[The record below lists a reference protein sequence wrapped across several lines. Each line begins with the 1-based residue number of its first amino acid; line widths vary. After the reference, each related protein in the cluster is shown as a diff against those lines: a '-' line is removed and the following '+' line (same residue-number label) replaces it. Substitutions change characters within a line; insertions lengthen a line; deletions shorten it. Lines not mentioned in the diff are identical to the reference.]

1 MDTANKYLGK
11 VIDRRY
17 EIKRIIGIGGMAV
30 VFEAIDLVMNRT
42 VAVKML
48 KEDLYDDAEAVK
60 RFINESKAVSMLS
73 HPNIVK
79 IFDVSVKARLKYIVM
94 ERVEGITL
102 KSYMQKKGALSREEA
117 ISYSEQVLRALEHA
131 HSKGIVHRDIKPQ
144 NIMLLKNGRVKVTD
158 FGIAV
163 LPSEERNPDGKAI
176 GTVYYISP
184 EQASGKETDT
194 RSDLYSLG
202 ILMYEM
208 TTGTLPFNAETPVS
222 VALMQVREQ
231 PKPPSEIRAD
241 IPKGLEQIILGAME
255 KNPDRRFQTAT
266 QMLKYIEKIHL
277 NPDYIFKTRGTGT
290 QDSAALHAANDMKKK
305 QNKKKTTKKRRDSS
319 SMFPIILGVA
329 VAFALVLITGAVTVL
344 DMVLKSENANAAE
357 TVKVPNV
364 IGENYSQDSIGDLL
378 DPAIYK
384 VEINMVYD
392 AEMPEGTIIKPEPA
406 AESAR
411 KVVRNKTKCTVTLT
425 VSRGANLVSV
435 PDLVNYNYTSA
446 RVLAENQEKFNFTV
460 EFKEI
465 KSEAYKF
472 GLVVKTEPA
481 AGEQVRYGST
491 IVIYYSIGP
500 DYQYVI
506 VDDYTGKTPAQAS
519 TLIAGDLVI
528 DEDTTYEYSD
538 KVGEG
543 LIVSQSLAPGNHL
556 KGSTIKF
563 VISLGA
569 PPTTAPPPT
578 EPPVTDSGTEDT
590 TVVDTTESDTTKAD
604 TTEADTTKSDTTKAD
619 TTTEEPSVT
628 E

>member
-1 MDTANKYLGK
+1 METANKYVGK
-11 VIDRRY
+11 ILDRRY

-30 VFEAIDLVMNRT
+30 VFEATDIVMNRT

-48 KEDLYDDAEAVK
+48 KEDLSDDAEAVK

-102 KSYMQKKGALSREEA
+102 KSYMQKKGALSREEV

-163 LPSEERNPDGKAI
+163 LPSSDRNPDGKAI

-208 TTGTLPFNAETPVS
+208 TTGTLPFNADTPVS

-231 PKPPSEIRAD
+231 PKPPSEIRSD
-241 IPKGLEQIILGAME
+241 IPRGLEQIILGAME
-255 KNPDRRFQTAT
+255 KSPERRFQTAT
-266 QMLKYIEKIHL
+266 QMLKYVEKIHL
-277 NPDYIFKTRGTGT
+277 NPEYIFKTRGAST
-290 QDSAALHAANDMKKK
+290 QESAGIHAVNDMKK
-305 QNKKKTTKKRRDSS
+305 QLSKKKPAKRRKESS

-329 VAFALVLITGAVTVL
+329 VAFAIVLITGAVTVL

-357 TVKVPNV
+357 QIRVPNV
-364 IGENYSQDSIGDLL
+364 VGEIYSQETIAKLL
-378 DPAIYK
+378 DPSIYK
-384 VEINMVYD
+384 VEVKMVYD
-392 AEMPEGTIIKPEPA
+392 AKNPAGTIIKQNPA
-406 AESAR
+406 ADSSR
-411 KVVRNKTKCTVTLT
+411 KVVKNQTKCTVTLT

-435 PDLVNYNYTSA
+435 PDLVNYHYKNA
-446 RVLAENQEKFNFTV
+446 QLLAENQEMFNFKV
-460 EFKEI
+460 VFKEI
-465 KSEAYKF
+465 TNEAFKY

-481 AGEQVRYGST
+481 AGEQVQYGST
-491 IVIYYSIGP
+491 ITIYYSVGP
-500 DYQYVI
+500 EYEYVK
-506 VDDYTGKTPAQAS
+506 VDDYTGKTPAQAN
-519 TLIAGDLVI
+519 TLISGDLIVGS
-528 DEDTTYEYSD
+528 TTYEYSET
-538 KVGEG
+538 VREG
-543 LIVSQSLAPGNHL
+543 QIISQSLAPGMHL
-556 KGSTIKF
+556 KDSVINF
-563 VISLGA
+563 VISLGPA
-569 PPTTAPPPT
+569 PQT
-578 EPPVTDSGTEDT
+578 EPPATEPPITDPL
-590 TVVDTTESDTTKAD
+590 AN
-604 TTEADTTKSDTTKAD
+604 
-619 TTTEEPSVT
+619 EE
-628 E
+628 

>member
-1 MDTANKYLGK
+1 MDTANRYVGK
-11 VIDRRY
+11 ILDRRY

-30 VFEAIDLVMNRT
+30 VFEANDIVMNRT

-48 KEDLYDDAEAVK
+48 KEDLSDDAEAVK

-102 KSYMQKKGALSREEA
+102 KSYMQKKGALSREEV

-163 LPSEERNPDGKAI
+163 LPSSDKNPDGKAI

-208 TTGTLPFNAETPVS
+208 ATGTLPFNAETPVS

-241 IPKGLEQIILGAME
+241 ISRGLEQIILGAME
-255 KNPDRRFQTAT
+255 KSPERRFQSAT
-266 QMLKYIEKIHL
+266 QMLKYVEKVHL
-277 NPDYIFKTRGTGT
+277 NPEYVFKTRGAAQEST
-290 QDSAALHAANDMKKK
+290 ALHAANDMKK
-305 QNKKKTTKKRRDSS
+305 QINKKKSVKRRKESS

-329 VAFALVLITGAVTVL
+329 VAFAIVLITGAVTVL
-344 DMVLKSENANAAE
+344 DWLLQDQSAQASEQ
-357 TVKVPNV
+357 VKVPNV
-364 IGENYSQDSIGDLL
+364 IGEIYSQQTIGDLL
-378 DPAIYK
+378 DSSIYK
-384 VEINMVYD
+384 VELKYKSDD
-392 AEMPEGTIIKPEPA
+392 APAGTIINQEPA
-406 AESAR
+406 PNSSR
-411 KVVRNKTKCTVTLT
+411 KVIKHVQYCTVKIT
-425 VSRGANLVSV
+425 VSLGANLVSV
-435 PDLVNYNYTSA
+435 PDLVNYHYKSA
-446 RVLAENQEKFNFTV
+446 ELIAKDQTKFDFKVKFV
-460 EFKEI
+460 EVTNEAFK
-465 KSEAYKF
+465 Y

-481 AGEQVRYGST
+481 AGEAVEYGST
-491 IVIYYSIGP
+491 ITIYYSVGP
-500 DYQYVI
+500 EYEYVT

-519 TLIAGDLVI
+519 TLIAGDLRI
-528 DEDTTYEYSD
+528 DKNTAKEYSET
-538 KVGEG
+538 VPEG
-543 LIVSQSLAPGNHL
+543 RIISQSLLPGSYL
-556 KGSTIKF
+556 KGSLIKF
-563 VISLGA
+563 TISLGPSPQTD
-569 PPTTAPPPT
+569 PP
-578 EPPVTDSGTEDT
+578 
-590 TVVDTTESDTTKAD
+590 SDTQTPEI
-604 TTEADTTKSDTTKAD
+604 T
-619 TTTEEPSVT
+619 P
-628 E
+628 

>member
-1 MDTANKYLGK
+1 METANKYVGK
-11 VIDRRY
+11 ILDRRY

-30 VFEAIDLVMNRT
+30 VFEATDIVMNRT

-48 KEDLYDDAEAVK
+48 KEDLSDDAEAVK

-102 KSYMQKKGALSREEA
+102 KSYMQKKGALSREEV

-163 LPSEERNPDGKAI
+163 LPSSDKNTDGKAI

-208 TTGTLPFNAETPVS
+208 TTGTLPFNADTPVS

-231 PKPPSEIRAD
+231 PKPPSEIRSD
-241 IPKGLEQIILGAME
+241 IPRGLEQIILGAME
-255 KNPDRRFQTAT
+255 KSPERRFQTAT
-266 QMLKYIEKIHL
+266 QMLKYVEKIHL
-277 NPDYIFKTRGTGT
+277 NPEYVFKTRGAGA
-290 QDSAALHAANDMKKK
+290 QESAGVHAANDMKKQ
-305 QNKKKTTKKRRDSS
+305 QNKKKPTKRRKESS

-329 VAFALVLITGAVTVL
+329 VAFAIVLITGAVTVL

-357 TVKVPNV
+357 QIRVPNV
-364 IGENYSQDSIGDLL
+364 VGQTYTQQTIGELL
-378 DPAIYK
+378 DPSIYR
-384 VEINMVYD
+384 VEVKMVYD
-392 AEMPEGTIIKPEPA
+392 ADLPAGTIIKQEPA
-406 AESAR
+406 ADSSR
-411 KVVRNKTKCTVTLT
+411 KVVKNQTKCTVKLT

-435 PDLVNYNYTSA
+435 PDLINHHYKNA
-446 RVLAENQEKFNFTV
+446 ELLAKNQEMFNFKV
-460 EFKEI
+460 VFKEI
-465 KSEAYKF
+465 ASEAFKY

-481 AGEQVRYGST
+481 AGSQVQYGST
-491 IVIYYSIGP
+491 ITIYYSAGP
-500 DYQYVI
+500 EYEYVQVRDYSC
-506 VDDYTGKTPAQAS
+506 KTPAQAN
-519 TLIAGDLVI
+519 TLISGDLI
-528 DEDTTYEYSD
+528 IGTTTYEYSET
-538 KVGEG
+538 VREG
-543 LIVSQSLAPGNHL
+543 QIISQSLAPGMHL
-556 KGSTIKF
+556 KDSVINF
-563 VISLGA
+563 VISKGPNPDA
-569 PPTTAPPPT
+569 
-578 EPPVTDSGTEDT
+578 EPPVNE
-590 TVVDTTESDTTKAD
+590 
-604 TTEADTTKSDTTKAD
+604 
-619 TTTEEPSVT
+619 
-628 E
+628 